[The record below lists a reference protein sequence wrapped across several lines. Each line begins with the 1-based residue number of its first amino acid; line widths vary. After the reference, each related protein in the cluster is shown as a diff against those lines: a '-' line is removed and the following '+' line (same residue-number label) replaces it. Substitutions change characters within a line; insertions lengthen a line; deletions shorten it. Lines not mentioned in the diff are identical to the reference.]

1 MESIIGHRIYSNGA
15 GVLRGQQHNYPAKI
29 DPSTS
34 PSHPWGPGINPI
46 IHYFSSGFIGIF
58 FELHQYQTPFPC
70 MYSIYRNY
78 AFFPFQVAFG
88 IDLNAVNDPDSLFP
102 AAIKECLV
110 APVWCLSHP
119 LHAVDFTTYGYQNT
133 VVAAVHFL
141 RDTGKKIMDERRK
154 AILNGDDVPSDILTY
169 ILKSAP
175 EDTQLDYEEVLDH
188 FITFFIAG
196 RI

>member
-1 MESIIGHRIYSNGA
+1 M
-15 GVLRGQQHNYPAKI
+15 
-29 DPSTS
+29 
-34 PSHPWGPGINPI
+34 INPI

-58 FELHQYQTPFPC
+58 SKLHQHQTPFPC
-70 MYSIYRNY
+70 MYSIYRKY

-119 LHAVDFTTYGYQNT
+119 LHAIDFTTYGYQNT